1 MERDRGRR
9 KPAERLFI
17 DFLRESTAGRSVEA
31 LRLLR
36 DLESLMPRS
45 LLVNHNV
52 VEQLLEDNRPN
63 AAVEAYKRL
72 NVDVRTLRHSV
83 GTWRMNVA
91 TRALHMAGEY
101 ERELEESRLGRQHAP
116 GMLFFDEAEARAL
129 AAMGRLDELKGSV
142 DRSLAIPATT
152 GTAGDVLEEAALE
165 LRAHGHRQASLEYAG
180 RAVDWWRE
188 RSAAGVAAA
197 ANRAALGR
205 ALYLAGRWDEAER
218 EFTVLAAES
227 PGQPDYIGYLG
238 ACAAGRGDAA
248 RASEAS
254 RILQEHS
261 DPDLPGYRT
270 LWRARLAAVLGERPT
285 CRRPPKGGT
294 RPGRDIR
301 DPHPPVA
308 PLRVRARVPAVP
320 GTRETQG
327 LTQAFGKFVERRG
340 LVEAS

>member
-1 MERDRGRR
+1 
-9 KPAERLFI
+9 
-17 DFLRESTAGRSVEA
+17 
-31 LRLLR
+31 
-36 DLESLMPRS
+36 MPRS

-52 VEQLLEDNRPN
+52 VEQLLEDNRPH

-91 TRALHMAGEY
+91 TRALHMVGEY

-116 GMLFFDEAEARAL
+116 GMLFFVEAEARAL
-129 AAMGRLDELKGSV
+129 AAMGRLDELKGIV

-188 RSAAGVAAA
+188 RLADSVAAA

-218 EFTVLAAES
+218 EFTKLA
-227 PGQPDYIGYLG
+227 
-238 ACAAGRGDAA
+238 R
-248 RASEAS
+248 
-254 RILQEHS
+254 
-261 DPDLPGYRT
+261 
-270 LWRARLAAVLGERPT
+270 
-285 CRRPPKGGT
+285 
-294 RPGRDIR
+294 
-301 DPHPPVA
+301 
-308 PLRVRARVPAVP
+308 
-320 GTRETQG
+320 
-327 LTQAFGKFVERRG
+327 
-340 LVEAS
+340 